1 MSCLV
6 EEYNVLYDI
15 QTFLDTFIEICT
27 KVSEAKK
34 LFNLDA
40 YHELAAFYIYKSIEI
55 KNEYNYLNMSDFDIK
70 RKEKY
75 RKVRGSIVVYV
86 SEAIKEIL
94 GSVPLLD
101 RRLVKKMRCL
111 LALCLYFVDES
122 FVTPFP
128 YLE

>member
-1 MSCLV
+1 V

-94 GSVPLLD
+94 GTVPLLD